1 MKMNKLK
8 QIPEFLRFVMVGLFA
23 TGLHYGIYFVL
34 QKIHS
39 GQCSLY
45 LGICA
50 EFCCQLLSY
59 GLFYFR
65 AASFLEES
73 FWLRGG
79 TSDKLSD
86 TYRIVES
93 LSAVGFFPSVGSH
106 PSVSHCHSGKFF
118 ISEVC
123 FQTKVISLRSLYDSE
138 E

>member
-1 MKMNKLK
+1 MNKLK

-34 QKIHS
+34 QKFIQVNVAYTLGYVLSFVANFYLTAYFTFGQPPSWKKAFGFGGAHLTNYLIHI
-39 GQCSLY
+39 G
-45 LGICA
+45 
-50 EFCCQLLSY
+50 LLN
-59 GLFYFR
+59 LF
-65 AASFLEES
+65 
-73 FWLRGG
+73 LRF
-79 TSDKLSD
+79 
-86 TYRIVES
+86 
-93 LSAVGFFPSVGSH
+93 GFFPSVGSH

>member
-1 MKMNKLK
+1 MNKLK

-65 AASFLEES
+65 AASFLEVKLLACGGAHLTNYLIHIGLLNL
-73 FWLRGG
+73 FLR
-79 TSDKLSD
+79 L
-86 TYRIVES
+86 
-93 LSAVGFFPSVGSH
+93 GFSRPLAPIPVFLIAIPVNFLL
-106 PSVSHCHSGKFF
+106 VRFD
-118 ISEVC
+118 

>member
-1 MKMNKLK
+1 MNKLK

-23 TGLHYGIYFVL
+23 TGLHYGIYF
-34 QKIHS
+34 
-39 GQCSLY
+39 
-45 LGICA
+45 
-50 EFCCQLLSY
+50 
-59 GLFYFR
+59 
-65 AASFLEES
+65 
-73 FWLRGG
+73 
-79 TSDKLSD
+79 D

>member
-1 MKMNKLK
+1 MNKLK

-34 QKIHS
+34 QKFI
-39 GQCSLY
+39 QVNVAY
-45 LGICA
+45 TLGYV
-50 EFCCQLLSY
+50 LS
-59 GLFYFR
+59 FV
-65 AASFLEES
+65 ATFLEES

>member
-1 MKMNKLK
+1 MSSNTVNQRVNFASTKNPLEYPDFLEVQLK
-8 QIPEFLRFVMVGLFA
+8 SFQDFLQLDTPPEKRKNEGLYKVFA
-23 TGLHYGIYFVL
+23 ENFP
-34 QKIHS
+34 
-39 GQCSLY
+39 
-45 LGICA
+45 
-50 EFCCQLLSY
+50 
-59 GLFYFR
+59 
-65 AASFLEES
+65 ASFLEES

-93 LSAVGFFPSVGSH
+93 LSAIGFFPSVGSH

>member
-34 QKIHS
+34 QKFI
-39 GQCSLY
+39 QVNVAY
-45 LGICA
+45 TLGYV
-50 EFCCQLLSY
+50 LS
-59 GLFYFR
+59 F
-65 AASFLEES
+65 
-73 FWLRGG
+73 
-79 TSDKLSD
+79 
-86 TYRIVES
+86 VES

>member
-1 MKMNKLK
+1 MNKLK

-34 QKIHS
+34 QKFNS

-93 LSAVGFFPSVGSH
+93 LSAVGFSRPLAPIPVFLIAIPVN
-106 PSVSHCHSGKFF
+106 FF

>member
-34 QKIHS
+34 QKFI
-39 GQCSLY
+39 QVNVAY
-45 LGICA
+45 TLGY

>member
-1 MKMNKLK
+1 MNKLK

-34 QKIHS
+34 QKFIQVNVAYTLGYVLS
-39 GQCSLY
+39 FVANFYLTAYFTFGQPP
-45 LGICA
+45 
-50 EFCCQLLSY
+50 
-59 GLFYFR
+59 
-65 AASFLEES
+65 
-73 FWLRGG
+73 
-79 TSDKLSD
+79 
-86 TYRIVES
+86 
-93 LSAVGFFPSVGSH
+93 SAVGFFPSVGSH

>member
-34 QKIHS
+34 QKFI
-39 GQCSLY
+39 QVNVAY
-45 LGICA
+45 TLGICA

-73 FWLRGG
+73 FWLRGAHLTNYLIHIG
-79 TSDKLSD
+79 LLNLFL
-86 TYRIVES
+86 R
-93 LSAVGFFPSVGSH
+93 LGFSRPLAPIPVFLIAIPVNFLL
-106 PSVSHCHSGKFF
+106 VRFVFK
-118 ISEVC
+118 
-123 FQTKVISLRSLYDSE
+123 QK
-138 E
+138 